1 MIDFDGLVLNT
12 CENIFAIAA
21 QFTLTVT
28 SPAAPPVVG
37 RGVYSS
43 GPIDVLMQDE
53 IIFQDHETSLG
64 IRARDFNVPPG
75 RGDMVEIVEPSHPA
89 YGQQYWIGDAR
100 LDGQGGI
107 MLLLRTQRPPA

>member
-1 MIDFDGLVLNT
+1 MIDFDALVLSP
-12 CENIFAIAA
+12 CEDIFAIAA
-21 QFTLTVT
+21 QFTLAVT
-28 SPAAPPVVG
+28 SPAAAPTTV

-53 IIFQDHETSLG
+53 IMFQDHETSLG
-64 IRARDFNVPPG
+64 IRARDFAVPPG
-75 RGDMVEIVEPSHPA
+75 RGDMVQIVEPMHPA
-89 YGQQYWIGDAR
+89 YGLQYWIGDAR